1 MKRIDWEMTFKMT
14 LMFLCILAIVA
25 DCRGIAMTRAI
36 TKSDIV
42 VLGFNTWKLSRLII
56 DGL

>member
-1 MKRIDWEMTFKMT
+1 MKRLNWETGFKMT
-14 LMFLCILAIVA
+14 LMFLCLFAIVA
-25 DCRGIAMTRAI
+25 DCRGIAMTRTF

-42 VLGFNTWKLSRLII
+42 VLGFNTWKLSHLII